1 MVVYYYKINKQPSV
15 VKTQR
20 LQDWLI
26 SMSQLCVV
34 IKPIELKAVIIERL
48 QNGMVLYKN
57 QV

>member
-1 MVVYYYKINKQPSV
+1 MVVYYYKINKQQSV

-34 IKPIELKAVIIERL
+34 IKPIELKAIIIERL
-48 QNGMVLYKN
+48 QSGMVLYKN

>member
-34 IKPIELKAVIIERL
+34 IKPIELKAVITERL

>member
-1 MVVYYYKINKQPSV
+1 MVVYYYKINKQQSV

-48 QNGMVLYKN
+48 QSGMVLYKN

>member
-1 MVVYYYKINKQPSV
+1 MVVYYYKINKQQSV